1 MRIAARVGGVIVTA
15 AALLAVLL
23 WAAPPAGAH
32 HSYGAT
38 YDVGREIRLE
48 GTLVQFVFRNP
59 HAFVHVQAP
68 DENGVKQRWAVE
80 WAGTAQLANSG
91 ITRDTLHVGDTVV
104 IVGRPSRVAGEYRVL
119 MVNLKRPSDGFSW
132 GSRQGEAVD

>member
-1 MRIAARVGGVIVTA
+1 MKLAALAIAAAIGVTM
-15 AALLAVLL
+15 LG
-23 WAAPPAGAH
+23 AAPARAH

-38 YDVGREIRLE
+38 YDVSREIRLE

-68 DENGVKQRWAVE
+68 DEHGVKQRWAVE

-91 ITRDTLHVGDTVV
+91 ITRDTLHVGDAVV
-104 IVGRPSRVAGEYRVL
+104 IVGRPSRVAGEFRVL
-119 MVNLKRPSDGFSW
+119 MVNLKRPSDGFTW
-132 GSRQGEAVD
+132 GTRQGEAVD